1 MQQTDYERR
10 GYLHEDFHLFHLSSA
25 LAEDT
30 AFHYHEFHKLVFFL
44 AGRGNYIVEGRTHVL
59 RPYDVVLVRQGA
71 IHKAQ
76 IDPSQR
82 YERVILYISPEFL
95 RAQSTAASQLDACFR
110 LPADGQSFVLRPEA
124 GRRAALLRALDA
136 LEEEERSTAY
146 GHDLLARAQMLQL
159 LVMLGRGL
167 DDDRPEDAHHGVHAR
182 IGQRQPAAVGAHE
195 GPRCASRRPFQL
207 SHGHV
212 DADHASLRGREFERH
227 GASPAGHIED
237 LGGPGRHRPGQ
248 PAVGSRTPGAQASH
262 HVLGQ
267 AWSVLMDPVQVGR
280 PVEAAL
286 HGVRRA

>member
-10 GYLHEDFHLFHLSSA
+10 GYLHEDFRLFHLSSA

-124 GRRAALLRALDA
+124 GRRA
-136 LEEEERSTAY
+136 E
-146 GHDLLARAQMLQL
+146 L

-167 DDDRPEDAHHGVHAR
+167 DDDGVNYAPSEHCNEKTAAILEYLNTHLTEDVSIDALADTFYLSKYYMMRMFREETGFTIHGYLTDKRLRVAR
-182 IGQRQPAAVGAHE
+182 DLIAQGMRTTDACFQCGYHDYSAFSRAYKKRFQVSPRADLTKGAK
-195 GPRCASRRPFQL
+195 
-207 SHGHV
+207 
-212 DADHASLRGREFERH
+212 
-227 GASPAGHIED
+227 
-237 LGGPGRHRPGQ
+237 
-248 PAVGSRTPGAQASH
+248 
-262 HVLGQ
+262 
-267 AWSVLMDPVQVGR
+267 
-280 PVEAAL
+280 
-286 HGVRRA
+286 

>member
-1 MQQTDYERR
+1 M
-10 GYLHEDFHLFHLSSA
+10 FHLSSA

-95 RAQSTAASQLDACFR
+95 RAQSTAGSRLDACFR

-124 GRRAALLRALDA
+124 GRRAALLRTLDA
-136 LEEEERSTAY
+136 LEAEERSTAY

-167 DDDRPEDAHHGVHAR
+167 DDDGVNYAPSEHCNEKTAAILEYLNTHLTEDVSIDALADTFYLSKYYMMRMFRAETGFTIHGYLTDKRLRVAR
-182 IGQRQPAAVGAHE
+182 DLIAQGMRTTDACFQCGYHDYSAFSRAYKKRFQVS
-195 GPRCASRRPFQL
+195 PR
-207 SHGHV
+207 
-212 DADHASLRGREFERH
+212 
-227 GASPAGHIED
+227 ED
-237 LGGPGRHRPGQ
+237 L
-248 PAVGSRTPGAQASH
+248 TKGA
-262 HVLGQ
+262 
-267 AWSVLMDPVQVGR
+267 R
-280 PVEAAL
+280 
-286 HGVRRA
+286 

>member
-95 RAQSTAASQLDACFR
+95 RAQSTAASVC
-110 LPADGQSFVLRPEA
+110 RPMGRA
-124 GRRAALLRALDA
+124 LSCGRRQGGAQRCCA
-136 LEEEERSTAY
+136 RSM
-146 GHDLLARAQMLQL
+146 R
-159 LVMLGRGL
+159 
-167 DDDRPEDAHHGVHAR
+167 
-182 IGQRQPAAVGAHE
+182 
-195 GPRCASRRPFQL
+195 SRRRSGARPTGTTC
-207 SHGHV
+207 S
-212 DADHASLRGREFERH
+212 RGRRCCSCWSCW
-227 GASPAGHIED
+227 AAGWMTT
-237 LGGPGRHRPGQ
+237 
-248 PAVGSRTPGAQASH
+248 A
-262 HVLGQ
+262 
-267 AWSVLMDPVQVGR
+267 
-280 PVEAAL
+280 
-286 HGVRRA
+286 

>member
-10 GYLHEDFHLFHLSSA
+10 GYLHEDFRLFHLSSA

-82 YERVILYISPEFL
+82 YERVILYISPDFL
-95 RAQSTAASQLDACFR
+95 RAQSTADSRLDACFR

-124 GRRAALLRALDA
+124 GQRAALLRTLEA
-136 LEEEERSTAY
+136 LEAEEQSTAY

-167 DDDRPEDAHHGVHAR
+167 NDDEVNYAPSEHCNEKTAAILEYLNTHLTEDVSIDALADTFYLSKYYMMRMFRAETGFTIHGYLTDKRLRVARQLREHGMRPADA
-182 IGQRQPAAVGAHE
+182 
-195 GPRCASRRPFQL
+195 
-207 SHGHV
+207 
-212 DADHASLRGREFERH
+212 
-227 GASPAGHIED
+227 
-237 LGGPGRHRPGQ
+237 
-248 PAVGSRTPGAQASH
+248 
-262 HVLGQ
+262 
-267 AWSVLMDPVQVGR
+267 
-280 PVEAAL
+280 
-286 HGVRRA
+286 

>member
-10 GYLHEDFHLFHLSSA
+10 GYLHEDYRLFHLSSA

-76 IDPSQR
+76 IDPNER

-124 GRRAALLRALDA
+124 GRRAALLRTLDA
-136 LEEEERSTAY
+136 LEAEERSMAY
-146 GHDLLARAQMLQL
+146 GHDLLARVQALTGSPFPPPPRFAGEPPGRMATCRLR
-159 LVMLGRGL
+159 MLGW
-167 DDDRPEDAHHGVHAR
+167 
-182 IGQRQPAAVGAHE
+182 
-195 GPRCASRRPFQL
+195 
-207 SHGHV
+207 
-212 DADHASLRGREFERH
+212 
-227 GASPAGHIED
+227 
-237 LGGPGRHRPGQ
+237 RPGGWGKLDGFL
-248 PAVGSRTPGAQASH
+248 AGCGFS
-262 HVLGQ
+262 
-267 AWSVLMDPVQVGR
+267 
-280 PVEAAL
+280 
-286 HGVRRA
+286 

>member
-124 GRRAALLRALDA
+124 GRRAALLRTLDA

-167 DDDRPEDAHHGVHAR
+167 DDDGVNYA
-182 IGQRQPAAVGAHE
+182 P
-195 GPRCASRRPFQL
+195 S
-207 SHGHV
+207 
-212 DADHASLRGREFERH
+212 
-227 GASPAGHIED
+227 
-237 LGGPGRHRPGQ
+237 
-248 PAVGSRTPGAQASH
+248 
-262 HVLGQ
+262 
-267 AWSVLMDPVQVGR
+267 
-280 PVEAAL
+280 
-286 HGVRRA
+286 

>member
-10 GYLHEDFHLFHLSSA
+10 GYLHEDFRLFHLSSA

-95 RAQSTAASQLDACFR
+95 RTQSTADS
-110 LPADGQSFVLRPEA
+110 GQ
-124 GRRAALLRALDA
+124 RAALLRTLGA
-136 LEEEERSTAY
+136 LEAEEQSTAY

-167 DDDRPEDAHHGVHAR
+167 DDDGVNYAPSEHCNEKTAAILEYLNTHLTEDVSIDALADTFYLSKYYMMRMFRAETGFTIHGYLTDKRLRVAR
-182 IGQRQPAAVGAHE
+182 DLIAQGMRTTDACFQCGYHDYSAFSRAYKKRFQVS
-195 GPRCASRRPFQL
+195 PR
-207 SHGHV
+207 
-212 DADHASLRGREFERH
+212 ADLTKG
-227 GASPAGHIED
+227 
-237 LGGPGRHRPGQ
+237 
-248 PAVGSRTPGAQASH
+248 
-262 HVLGQ
+262 
-267 AWSVLMDPVQVGR
+267 VQ
-280 PVEAAL
+280 
-286 HGVRRA
+286 

>member
-10 GYLHEDFHLFHLSSA
+10 GYLHEDFRLFHLSSA

-124 GRRAALLRALDA
+124 GRRAALLRTLDA

-167 DDDRPEDAHHGVHAR
+167 DDDGVNYAPSEHCNEKTAAILEYLNTHLTEDVSIDALSHSRIPQHAPDR
-182 IGQRQPAAVGAHE
+182 GRQH
-195 GPRCASRRPFQL
+195 RCAGGHLLPQQILYDAYVSGGDRLHHSRLPHGQTPACGARPHCTGHAHDGRLL
-207 SHGHV
+207 S
-212 DADHASLRGREFERH
+212 
-227 GASPAGHIED
+227 
-237 LGGPGRHRPGQ
+237 
-248 PAVGSRTPGAQASH
+248 
-262 HVLGQ
+262 
-267 AWSVLMDPVQVGR
+267 
-280 PVEAAL
+280 
-286 HGVRRA
+286 VRLS